1 MLSWRVEAA
10 RASDGPCLAWRR
22 RVKHAPMLQRIR
34 GCPRRP
40 GRPYSSTTTRLACHP
55 CTTGSSRV
63 THSGSRRGKGMEC
76 GQVLYRVVGQQL
88 SRERVWVED
97 SVTLAWMRE
106 RRENR
111 GVGEARVASA

>member
-1 MLSWRVEAA
+1 
-10 RASDGPCLAWRR
+10 
-22 RVKHAPMLQRIR
+22 
-34 GCPRRP
+34 
-40 GRPYSSTTTRLACHP
+40 
-55 CTTGSSRV
+55 
-63 THSGSRRGKGMEC
+63 MEC